1 MEILPLTTV
10 KALQRCSPVYG
21 TIAGQLQ
28 IRYTG
33 LIRSDI
39 DPEVAEELGLSD
51 TNPGVLVTEV
61 IPSSPAE
68 KSGIRGANM
77 SRAVGGEI
85 VRLGGDIIVAVDGNS
100 SVAKD
105 DIAFVDYLQNE
116 KQVGENIS
124 LTFLRDGIVNET
136 DLTLS
141 SLPDFFRYID
151 DDEGIR
157 MEYPSDWR
165 VSDSN
170 LGPNDVIKFFSPEG
184 NTELG
189 EPTAELL

>member
-1 MEILPLTTV
+1 
-10 KALQRCSPVYG
+10 
-21 TIAGQLQ
+21 
-28 IRYTG
+28 
-33 LIRSDI
+33 
-39 DPEVAEELGLSD
+39 
-51 TNPGVLVTEV
+51 
-61 IPSSPAE
+61 
-68 KSGIRGANM
+68 M

-105 DIAFVDYLQNE
+105 DIAFVNYLQNE

-157 MEYPSDWR
+157 MEYPSDRR
-165 VSDSN
+165 VI
-170 LGPNDVIKFFSPEG
+170 LVLM
-184 NTELG
+184 T
-189 EPTAELL
+189 